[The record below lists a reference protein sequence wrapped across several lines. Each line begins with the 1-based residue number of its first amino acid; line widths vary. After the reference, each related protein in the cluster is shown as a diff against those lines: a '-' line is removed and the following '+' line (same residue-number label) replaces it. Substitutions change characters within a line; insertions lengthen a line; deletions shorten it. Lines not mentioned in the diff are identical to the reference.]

1 MIGLQILTRYAYV
14 PFMLLGLN
22 GAAYY
27 VVANGHSYA
36 WLVPLLA
43 AAFATSHIAERISP
57 CYEEWNQSHGD
68 VGTNAWHLVVYEGSN
83 IVGVLLIP
91 LITWLFHL
99 KPGGLMHVWPREWP
113 ILAQFV
119 LAIVLADM
127 LFTLIH
133 YFSHRWPLLWRL
145 HAVHH
150 GVPRL
155 YGFNG
160 IVRHP
165 LHQMMDI
172 SLGTAPLVVLG
183 MPVPVAVL
191 LGFAVS
197 VQLIVQHSNIDYAL
211 GPFRKQLAIGRI
223 HHLHHVNWGKEGDC
237 NFGLFF
243 NWWDMLL
250 GTFHPEPPRP
260 IRAHDL
266 GIDDV
271 PDFPKSYQEHLAFP
285 FRYKPGEGLM
295 DAPGQSLHPPPQ
307 PAE

>member
-1 MIGLQILTRYAYV
+1 M
-14 PFMLLGLN
+14 N

-27 VVANGHSYA
+27 IVAHGHSYI

-43 AAFATSHIAERISP
+43 AAFAASHIAERLYP

-68 VGTNAWHLVVYEGSN
+68 VGTNTLHLFVYEGSN

-91 LITWLFHL
+91 LISWLFHL
-99 KPGGLMHVWPREWP
+99 KPGGLMTVWPREWP

-119 LAIVLADM
+119 MAIVLADM

-133 YFSHRWPLLWRL
+133 YVSHRWPPLWRL

-165 LHQMMDI
+165 LHQMVDI

-183 MPVPVAVL
+183 MPLPVAVL
-191 LGFAVS
+191 LGFAIS
-197 VQLIVQHSNIDYAL
+197 IQLIVQHSNVDYAL
-211 GPFRKQLAIGRI
+211 GPFRNQLAIGRV

-243 NWWDMLL
+243 NWWDWLL
-250 GTFHPEPPRP
+250 GTFKPEPPRP
-260 IRAHDL
+260 IRAHDM

-271 PDFPKSYQEHLAFP
+271 PAFPKTYGEHLAFP
-285 FRYKPGEGLM
+285 FRYKPGVGLRVTR
-295 DAPGQSLHPPPQ
+295 ARVLARSH